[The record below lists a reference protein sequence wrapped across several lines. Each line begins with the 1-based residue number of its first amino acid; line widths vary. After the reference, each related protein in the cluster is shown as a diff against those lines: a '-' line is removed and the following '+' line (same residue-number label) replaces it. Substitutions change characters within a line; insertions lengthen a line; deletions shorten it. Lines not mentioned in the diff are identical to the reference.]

1 MAAILDSR
9 FFSNRLP
16 AWMPALG
23 LLLAAGAAAAQSFTT
38 PVVSNLTVR
47 MAGRADVKPDPV
59 TVNGSARIRTTVVPD
74 LDWRAT
80 PTVLVTI
87 EFVRLTAV
95 GMKGGGRYTVEQTVQ
110 RLRTLA
116 AEDTLEVTFPIVPE
130 ASAATELRTAV
141 TGLATF
147 ALKFDTRSGT
157 LTGAEAKVGTLA
169 D

>member
-1 MAAILDSR
+1 MAAFPDSR
-9 FFSNRLP
+9 TFSNRLP
-16 AWMPALG
+16 ARMLALG

-38 PVVSNLTVR
+38 PVVSNTTVV
-47 MAGRADVKPDPV
+47 MAGRAEVKPDPV
-59 TVNGSARIRTTVVPD
+59 TVNGLARLRTTVVPD

-87 EFVRLTAV
+87 EFPRLTAV

-110 RLRTLA
+110 RLRTLT

-130 ASAATELRTAV
+130 ASAATELKTTLV
-141 TGLATF
+141 GLAAFT
-147 ALKFDTRSGT
+147 LKFDTKTGK
-157 LTGAEAKVGTLA
+157 LTNAEAKLGTLA

>member
-1 MAAILDSR
+1 MPAFLDSR
-9 FFSNRLP
+9 TFSNRLP
-16 AWMPALG
+16 AGMLALG

-38 PVVSNLTVR
+38 PVVSNTTVR

-59 TVNGSARIRTTVVPD
+59 TVNGLARIRTTVVPD

-87 EFVRLTAV
+87 EFPRLTAV

-130 ASAATELRTAV
+130 ASAATDLKTAA

-147 ALKFDTRSGT
+147 TLRFDTKTGT
-157 LTGAEAKVGTLA
+157 LTAAEGKVGTLA